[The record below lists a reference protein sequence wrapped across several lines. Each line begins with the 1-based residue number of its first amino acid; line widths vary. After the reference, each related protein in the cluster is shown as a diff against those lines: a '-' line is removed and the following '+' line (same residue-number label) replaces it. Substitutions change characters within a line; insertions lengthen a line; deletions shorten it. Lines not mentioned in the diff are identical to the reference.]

1 MERDIM
7 NPLRFKS
14 NFLNAVVLAAPA
26 LLAAVPA
33 AHAEGIYVDR
43 TAAPIPVLIGSQPPY
58 EWATYLNLVSG
69 AIGNTQAAVPG
80 WDLKIEY
87 GGGSGAISFVGDA
100 APNGVLSVVLAPQFD
115 VARPLNFG
123 RSISATD
130 TFVPGFVQAYDFQN
144 PGERFLGLKFFNEVT
159 GVSNYGWLQVLS
171 GALIGGFPASILGY
185 GYENAGRAT
194 TAGAGIVIPVPEAEG
209 YAVMLVGFAAVGLAS
224 RRRRIASAGR
234 T

>member
-1 MERDIM
+1 M

-14 NFLNAVVLAAPA
+14 KFLNAVVLAAPA
-26 LLAAVPA
+26 LLVAAVPA
-33 AHAEGIYVDR
+33 AHAEDIYVDR

-80 WDLKIEY
+80 WDVKIEY
-87 GGGSGAISFVGDA
+87 GSGAGAISFVGDS

-115 VARPLNFG
+115 VARSLNFG
-123 RSISATD
+123 RSISEID
-130 TFVPGFVQAYDFQN
+130 TFVPGFVQAYDFQT
-144 PGERFLGLKFFNEVT
+144 PGERFLGLKFFNEIT
-159 GVSNYGWLQVLS
+159 GVSNYGWLKVLS

-209 YAVMLVGFAAVGLAS
+209 YALMLAGFAAVGLAS
-224 RRRRIASAGR
+224 RRRRGAGAAR
-234 T
+234 A